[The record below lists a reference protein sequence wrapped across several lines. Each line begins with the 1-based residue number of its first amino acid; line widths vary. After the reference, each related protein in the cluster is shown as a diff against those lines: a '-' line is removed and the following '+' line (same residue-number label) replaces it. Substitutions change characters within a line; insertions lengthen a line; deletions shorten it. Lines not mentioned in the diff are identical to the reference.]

1 MADLKTNYV
10 DDVLD
15 TTKNQLRKY
24 QQIQN
29 DDGTVSFVDVTEYT
43 QVGTSFGAKD
53 INDTNAAINDVNGK
67 LLKVAFVSREV
78 TVGTNNKATYG
89 GYYAQGLT
97 PKLDET
103 GLNGTLLNIIVA
115 YYGDKSD
122 YHVNCNVKYFKGN
135 PYFSVSSVLE
145 SRTIL
150 VVFAL
155 LYY

>member
-1 MADLKTNYV
+1 MVKAESLGK
-10 DDVLD
+10 LSACSR
-15 TTKNQLRKY
+15 L
-24 QQIQN
+24 
-29 DDGTVSFVDVTEYT
+29 
-43 QVGTSFGAKD
+43 
-53 INDTNAAINDVNGK
+53 NGK

>member
-97 PKLDET
+97 PKLDEI
-103 GLNGTLLNIIVA
+103 GLNGTLLDIIIA

-122 YHVNCNVKYFKGN
+122 YHVNCNVKHFKGD

>member
-1 MADLKTNYV
+1 MNPSHGLSWEKSGEQEGVFATLFILT
-10 DDVLD
+10 
-15 TTKNQLRKY
+15 
-24 QQIQN
+24 
-29 DDGTVSFVDVTEYT
+29 
-43 QVGTSFGAKD
+43 
-53 INDTNAAINDVNGK
+53 GK

>member
-1 MADLKTNYV
+1 MKVITTGLLNRFWTKGIKPWLDKRIKSYADLMV
-10 DDVLD
+10 
-15 TTKNQLRKY
+15 TTASGYTPDALAVKE
-24 QQIQN
+24 
-29 DDGTVSFVDVTEYT
+29 GFTEL
-43 QVGTSFGAKD
+43 
-53 INDTNAAINDVNGK
+53 NGK

>member
-1 MADLKTNYV
+1 MIDLFFASN
-10 DDVLD
+10 LHP
-15 TTKNQLRKY
+15 
-24 QQIQN
+24 
-29 DDGTVSFVDVTEYT
+29 S
-43 QVGTSFGAKD
+43 
-53 INDTNAAINDVNGK
+53 AITPSVNGK

-78 TVGTNNKATYG
+78 TVGTNNNATYG

-122 YHVNCNVKYFKGN
+122 YHVNCNVKHFKGD

>member
-1 MADLKTNYV
+1 MNPSHGLSWEKSGEQEGVFATLFILT
-10 DDVLD
+10 
-15 TTKNQLRKY
+15 
-24 QQIQN
+24 
-29 DDGTVSFVDVTEYT
+29 
-43 QVGTSFGAKD
+43 
-53 INDTNAAINDVNGK
+53 GK

-103 GLNGTLLNIIVA
+103 GLNGTLLDIIIA
-115 YYGDKSD
+115 YYGDKYD
-122 YHVNCNVKYFKGN
+122 YHVNCNVKHFKGD

>member
-1 MADLKTNYV
+1 M
-10 DDVLD
+10 
-15 TTKNQLRKY
+15 
-24 QQIQN
+24 
-29 DDGTVSFVDVTEYT
+29 
-43 QVGTSFGAKD
+43 
-53 INDTNAAINDVNGK
+53 NGK

-78 TVGTNNKATYG
+78 TVGTNNNVAYG
-89 GYYAQGLT
+89 GYYSQGLT

-103 GLNGTLLNIIVA
+103 GLTGTLLDIIVA
-115 YYGDKSD
+115 YYGDKAD
-122 YHVNCNVKYFKGN
+122 YHVNCNVKYFKEN

>member
-1 MADLKTNYV
+1 M
-10 DDVLD
+10 
-15 TTKNQLRKY
+15 
-24 QQIQN
+24 
-29 DDGTVSFVDVTEYT
+29 GSFLALFWPRPPSDFLLLISTHYSIT
-43 QVGTSFGAKD
+43 PS
-53 INDTNAAINDVNGK
+53 VNGK

-78 TVGTNNKATYG
+78 TVGTNNKVTYG

-122 YHVNCNVKYFKGN
+122 YHVNCNVKYFKGD

>member
-1 MADLKTNYV
+1 M
-10 DDVLD
+10 
-15 TTKNQLRKY
+15 
-24 QQIQN
+24 
-29 DDGTVSFVDVTEYT
+29 
-43 QVGTSFGAKD
+43 
-53 INDTNAAINDVNGK
+53 
-67 LLKVAFVSREV
+67 SREV

-97 PKLDET
+97 PKLDEI
-103 GLNGTLLNIIVA
+103 GLNGTLLDIIIA

-122 YHVNCNVKYFKGN
+122 YHVNCNVKHFKGD